1 MDGVTTRRRP
11 VAATRGDLKLLRRCW
26 LLRGV
31 PVHELLS
38 MARRGRFAPV
48 KKGDVL
54 IRQGDAPTQAYVLLD
69 GAGKLV
75 RNGSRGRQV
84 VLEFLRPGDA
94 FGYAAVPGHANQPY
108 SASITEDGRVAMWSV
123 AAMRRM
129 IRTHS
134 KLAENALRFTAARLE
149 SGWLRI
155 EDFATEP
162 VERRVARTLLRF
174 ASDGTRRVP
183 LAQQDVAEFV
193 GTTPPTLS
201 RLLRRWRAKGFVD
214 TGRANIQIRN
224 PAGLAAIAEDP

>member
-1 MDGVTTRRRP
+1 MRRP
-11 VAATRGDLKLLRRCW
+11 VAATRGDLKLLRGCW

-31 PVHELLS
+31 PAHELLS
-38 MARRGRFAPV
+38 ILRRGRLARV

-54 IRQGDAPTQAYVLLD
+54 IRQGDPSTHVYVLLD

-75 RNGSRGRQV
+75 RNGYKGRQV

-94 FGYAAVPGHANQPY
+94 FGYNAVPGHTNQPY
-108 SASITEDGRVAMWSV
+108 SASITEDGWVAMWT
-123 AAMRRM
+123 ADAMRRM
-129 IRTHS
+129 IRTHPT
-134 KLAENALRFTAARLE
+134 LAENALRFTTARLE

-162 VERRVARTLLRF
+162 VERRVARALVRF
-174 ASDGTRRVP
+174 TSDGTRLVS

-201 RLLRRWRAKGFVD
+201 RVLRRWRAKGVVD
-214 TGRANIQIRN
+214 TRRASIQIRN
-224 PAGLAAIAEDP
+224 PAGLRAIADDA